1 VAYDL
6 LLEKDGHAILFLPV
20 ANYLHRSLDNV
31 LTMLKSGQT
40 LVSLGDGGA
49 HYGLICDAS
58 IPTFMLS
65 YWARD
70 RKGERLPLPWVVK
83 ALTRDTASAIG
94 LHDRGILAPGYKA
107 DINVID
113 FDRIK
118 LFSPQVDYKLP
129 GGGRR
134 LYQRAAGYVATI
146 VNGVPTYCNG
156 EATGALPGRL
166 VRGTQAAPAFT

>member
-1 VAYDL
+1 M
-6 LLEKDGHAILFLPV
+6 
-20 ANYLHRSLDNV
+20 HRSLDSV
-31 LTMLKSGQT
+31 LEMMKSGQT

-83 ALTRDTASAIG
+83 ALTQDTAAIVG
-94 LHDRGILAPGYKA
+94 LRDRGVLAPGYKA
-107 DINVID
+107 DLNLID
-113 FDRIK
+113 FDRLK
-118 LFSPQVDYKLP
+118 LHSPTVEHNLP

-134 LYQRAAGYVATI
+134 LMQKADGYVATI
-146 VNGVPTYCNG
+146 VGGEVTYRNG

-166 VRGTQAAPAFT
+166 VRNR